1 MTKKMLSNKLSSILY
16 AKPTDQG
23 DIEAALWPHV
33 MRASITKEL
42 PNWWEIGIEPEE
54 ATRAGEGI
62 AQMTLEAL
70 VAGTEVS
77 RLEAGDMAVEILA
90 DPKARP
96 GRPRV
101 HCELLAEPEL
111 RLRLAI
117 AQASGSAVAFA
128 GGHMPSIEVEC
139 SWSGAKV
146 AVCPGSTVGRA
157 PIRDII
163 LSEDAVSRLHGV
175 FRADGDGIVFE
186 DASTNGT
193 TLNGEPIEGR
203 SRALVTGD
211 TLVFANSQCAL
222 AIL

>member
-1 MTKKMLSNKLSSILY
+1 MTKKMLGKKLSSALR

-23 DIEAALWPHV
+23 DVEAALWPHV
-33 MRASITKEL
+33 MKASITKEL
-42 PNWWEIGIEPEE
+42 PNWWEIRLAPEE

-62 AQMTLEAL
+62 AQMALEAL
-70 VAGTEVS
+70 VDGTEAS
-77 RLEAGDMAVEILA
+77 MLEAGDVAVEVLP

-117 AQASGSAVAFA
+117 AQASGSAVACT
-128 GGHMPSIEVEC
+128 GGHMPSIEAGC
-139 SWSGAKV
+139 SWTGAKV
-146 AVCPGSTVGRA
+146 AVRPGSTVGRA

-163 LSEDAVSRLHGV
+163 LPEDAVSRLHGV

-193 TLNGEPIEGR
+193 TLNGEPIKGR
-203 SRALVTGD
+203 SRALVSGD
-211 TLVFANSQCAL
+211 TLVFANSQCTL